1 VILFPSKDIE
11 PMDQDALPL
20 EQAQDEILTSDVSDD
35 ALEVMADGPA
45 LSYTFAQFIK
55 LDDSGE

>member
-1 VILFPSKDIE
+1 
-11 PMDQDALPL
+11 MDQDAPQL

-45 LSYTFAQFIK
+45 LSYTFAQFIR
-55 LDDSGE
+55 LGDSSE